1 MVYPL
6 RALAGGEPP
15 QVTNRR
21 RLAKVTDTSPPNASA
36 KFAPGLARV
45 AGMQPKATAPT
56 GAVPPITPNSE
67 FYVEDIHG
75 PPKPLNAETWRLKI
89 TGKIDRPLTL
99 SLDQIRKR
107 PTVRRIITLS
117 CIGNPVG
124 GYALGNAEWE
134 GVSLK
139 DLLDEADPDFF
150 TQTLIFKGADGY
162 HDSIPLS
169 RGRHRAVMQAHT
181 MNGEPLPREHGFPL
195 RLLVPGLYGIKQVKW
210 IREIEVSN
218 ETHTGYWE
226 KRNWSRDG
234 KVKIISR
241 IDLPKKTVPGCG
253 ARKPSYG
260 ESLSPETGASNTSR

>member
-1 MVYPL
+1 VTRYRFLRFLLFGIFSLMVYPL

-15 QVTNRR
+15 QASVTLDSNSKRR
-21 RLAKVTDTSPPNASA
+21 PGNLGYLKRSA
-36 KFAPGLARV
+36 RFPSLSREPGLVRV
-45 AGMQPKATAPT
+45 SGMQSKAPVPT
-56 GAVPPITPNSE
+56 GAVQPITPNSE

-75 PPKPLNAETWRLKI
+75 PPKPLNTETWRLKV

-107 PTVRRIITLS
+107 PAVRQIITLS

-150 TQTLIFKGADGY
+150 TKTLIFKGADGY

-169 RGRHRAVMQAHT
+169 RGRHRAVMLAHT
-181 MNGEPLPREHGFPL
+181 MNGEPLPREHG
-195 RLLVPGLYGIKQVKW
+195 
-210 IREIEVSN
+210 
-218 ETHTGYWE
+218 
-226 KRNWSRDG
+226 
-234 KVKIISR
+234 
-241 IDLPKKTVPGCG
+241 
-253 ARKPSYG
+253 
-260 ESLSPETGASNTSR
+260 SP